1 MDDLIE
7 QFSFECNQ
15 RARRKKVIKKELTD
29 KDLMDIVKKCELDYQ
44 SDLPSFKVD
53 KEKIFN
59 QLQRHFATYETIES
73 SILSDDHQHWLK
85 NKDSEIKWKFWNRYK
100 EYLVQKNW
108 TESAVDVI
116 DLDTNKIL
124 DSLWDPSKNSE
135 SDQWDRRGMVVGNVQ
150 SGKTANFTGLICKA
164 ADAGFKVIIVLA
176 GMHDSLRIQTQK
188 RLDEEFLG
196 YKSDSSEDSKE
207 IIGVGNISLDIE
219 WVDTITT
226 QSNTG
231 DFGKRVS
238 DNFNRHMSSNPILLV
253 VKKNVYVLKNILK
266 WLTNTAQLI
275 NSNGKRYHSGYPLL
289 LIDDEADN
297 ASVDTSEMSFN
308 EDGTPDKNHDPKA
321 INRSIRKILNIF
333 NQSAYV
339 AYTATP
345 QANIYIH
352 PDAKTLNEGL
362 DLYPRHFIINLEAS
376 PEYFGPSVIF
386 GDENKKGLD
395 LVRENDDYTKWIP
408 DGHKSYYKIDLEK
421 KIPESLEKAIHSFI
435 LATSVR
441 IGRGQ
446 INKHNSMLI
455 HVTRY
460 KAIQGN
466 VKKQVKGYVK
476 DYLLENIENENS
488 PSKILI
494 LNKLKDL
501 WEKDF
506 YETTKKINDPECEI
520 LSWEQ
525 IKQNLY
531 NVIRLIEIKE
541 INGTAKDVLDYDKNK
556 EKGLITI
563 AIGGDKLSR
572 GLTLE
577 GLTVSYYLRST
588 KMYDTLMQ
596 MGRWFGYR
604 PGYYDLCRLYTSP
617 ELHKNYIHITK
628 ADLEMREQF
637 KYMEVIGST
646 PRNFGLKVKSHHTLL
661 VTSKVKMRNS
671 EKIRI
676 SFAASRKE
684 SLLYYRDK
692 NIIVGNFI
700 RFKSFINE
708 IWDKKIT
715 EDNLIFSNLNEKKD
729 KNDLLFSYIES
740 EKVLDYLDNYM
751 LPDDTSF
758 PKERIINYIKKQK
771 LNNYLVD
778 WTVFISQGRI
788 KNDEYMYTMEN
799 GERFPMTVRSISD
812 KAKDSKKNDKY
823 FFPGITASRGDDT
836 KDLLISEWEK
846 AKANTI
852 KQWEKKKGKKSE
864 EKPEK
869 PSDLAARNERDPK
882 RGLLMIYPIYPQS
895 FQKEALLTDLPNTP
909 MIGIAISFPEN
920 NKDEKIEY
928 IVDNKYYDQEL
939 GYE

>member
-1 MDDLIE
+1 MNDLFE
-7 QFSFECNQ
+7 QFLFECNQ
-15 RARRKKVIKKELTD
+15 RARRRKAIKKELTD
-29 KDLMDIVKKCELDYQ
+29 DDLIDIINKCELDFQ
-44 SDLPSFKVD
+44 NDLASFQVD
-53 KEKIFN
+53 KENIFKE
-59 QLQRHFATYETIES
+59 LQKHFATYETIES
-73 SILSDDHQHWLK
+73 SMLSDDHQHWLK
-85 NKDSEIKWKFWNRYK
+85 NKGSDIKWKFWNRYK
-100 EYLVQKNW
+100 EYLVQKSW
-108 TESAVDVI
+108 TESAIDVI
-116 DLDTNKIL
+116 DVDTHKIL
-124 DSLWDPSKNSE
+124 DSLWDPSNKSE

-164 ADAGFKVIIVLA
+164 TDAGFKVIIILA

-196 YKSDSSEDSKE
+196 YKSDSSEESKK
-207 IIGVGNISLDIE
+207 IIGVGNISLDID

-226 QSNTG
+226 QSNSG

-253 VKKNVYVLKNILK
+253 VKKNVYVLKNIIK
-266 WLTNTAQLI
+266 WLTNTAQLV

-297 ASVDTSEMSFN
+297 ASVDTSEMAFN

-321 INRSIRKILNIF
+321 INKSIRKILKIF

-352 PDAKTLNEGL
+352 NKAETINEGS

-376 PEYFGPSVIF
+376 SEYFGPRTIF
-386 GDENKKGLD
+386 GDENQEGLD
-395 LVRENDDYTKWIP
+395 LVRVNKTRDYRDWIP
-408 DGHKSYYKIDLEK
+408 DGHKSYHKIDLEK
-421 KIPESLEKAIHSFI
+421 EIPNSLKNAIHSFI
-435 LATSVR
+435 LATSAR
-441 IGRGQ
+441 IERGQ

-460 KAIQGN
+460 KDIQGK
-466 VKKQVKGYVK
+466 VKKQVNTYVK
-476 DYLLENIENENS
+476 KYLLENINNENS
-488 PSKILI
+488 PSKISI
-494 LNKLKDL
+494 INTLKEL

-506 YETTKKINDPECEI
+506 YETSKKINDPECEI
-520 LSWEQ
+520 LSWDQ

-531 NVIRLIEIKE
+531 SVIRLIEIKE
-541 INGTAKDVLDYDKNK
+541 INGTAKDVLDYDNNK

-577 GLTVSYYLRST
+577 GLTISYYLRST

-617 ELHKNYIHITK
+617 ELHDNYIHITK

-637 KYMEVIGST
+637 KYMEIIGST
-646 PRNFGLKVKSHHTLL
+646 PRDFGLKVRSHESLL

-684 SLLYYRDK
+684 SLMYYRDK
-692 NIIVGNFI
+692 NIIVDNFT
-700 RFKSFINE
+700 RFKSFIND
-708 IWDKKIT
+708 IWDKK
-715 EDNLIFSNLNEKKD
+715 NAQNAQ
-729 KNDLLFSYIES
+729 NDLIFSYIEAD
-740 EKVLDYLDNYM
+740 KVVDFLDSYM

-758 PKERIINYIKKQK
+758 PKERIINYIKKQR

-778 WTVFISQGRI
+778 WTVYVSQGRI
-788 KNDEYMYTMEN
+788 KEDKYKYTLEN
-799 GERFPMTVRSISD
+799 GDSLPMTVRTVSQ
-812 KAKDSKKNDKY
+812 KAYDTGRNNDKH

-836 KDLLISEWEK
+836 KDLLEKESEK
-846 AKANTI
+846 ALKNTI
-852 KQWEKKKGKKSE
+852 EQWKKKKGKKSE
-864 EKPEK
+864 ESPTS
-869 PSDLAARNERDPK
+869 PSDLAARYERDPK
-882 RGLLMIYPIYPQS
+882 RGLLMIYPIYPQAYDS
-895 FQKEALLTDLPNTP
+895 RTALLSDLPNTP

-920 NKDEKIEY
+920 NKDEKVEY
-928 IVDNKYYDQEL
+928 IVDNKYHDQEL

>member
-1 MDDLIE
+1 MGMTFDDLLY
-7 QFSFECNQ
+7 QCTYK
-15 RARRKKVIKKELTD
+15 ARMIKKVRKEITD
-29 KDLMDIVKKCELDYQ
+29 DELEKIVIDKINEYKDLMSNSIIDEKKL
-44 SDLPSFKVD
+44 LK
-53 KEKIFN
+53 
-59 QLQRHFATYETIES
+59 QLQKHFITYERNDS
-73 SILSDDHQHWLK
+73 SILSDEYFPWLK
-85 NKDSEIKWKFWNRYK
+85 HKEVEIKWKFWNRYK
-100 EYLVQKNW
+100 EYLSEKNW
-108 TESAVDVI
+108 TDDAIDDI
-116 DLDTNKIL
+116 DLDTFKIL
-124 DSLWDPSKNSE
+124 DRLWDPSKNSE

-164 ADAGFKVIIVLA
+164 TDAGFKVIIILA

-196 YKSDSSEDSKE
+196 YKSDSSEESKK
-207 IIGVGNISLDIE
+207 IIGVGNISLDID

-226 QSNTG
+226 QSNSG

-253 VKKNVYVLKNILK
+253 VKKNVYVLKNIIK
-266 WLTNTAQLI
+266 WLTNTAQLV

-321 INRSIRKILNIF
+321 INKSIRKILKIF

-352 PDAKTLNEGL
+352 DKAKTINEGP

-376 PEYFGPSVIF
+376 SEYFGPRTIF
-386 GDENKKGLD
+386 GDENQEGLD
-395 LVRENDDYTKWIP
+395 LVRVNKTRDYKDWIP
-408 DGHKSYYKIDLEK
+408 DGHKSYHKIDLEK
-421 KIPESLEKAIHSFI
+421 EIPNSLKNAIHSFI
-435 LATSVR
+435 LATSAR
-441 IGRGQ
+441 IERGQ

-460 KAIQGN
+460 KDIQGKVKEQVN
-466 VKKQVKGYVK
+466 TYVKK
-476 DYLLENIENENS
+476 YLLENINNENS
-488 PSKILI
+488 PSKISI
-494 LNKLKDL
+494 INTLKEL

-506 YETTKKINDPECEI
+506 YETSKKINDPECEI
-520 LSWEQ
+520 LSWDQ

-531 NVIRLIEIKE
+531 SVIRLIEIKE
-541 INGTAKDVLDYDKNK
+541 INGTAKDVLDYDNNK

-577 GLTVSYYLRST
+577 GLTISYYLRST

-617 ELHKNYIHITK
+617 ELHENYIHITK

-637 KYMEVIGST
+637 KYMEIIGST
-646 PRNFGLKVKSHHTLL
+646 PGEFGLKVRSHESLL

-684 SLLYYRDK
+684 SLMYYRNK
-692 NIIVGNFI
+692 NIIVHNFI

-708 IWDKKIT
+708 IW
-715 EDNLIFSNLNEKKD
+715 ERKKD
-729 KNDLLFSYIES
+729 KVDLIFSYIEAD
-740 EKVLDYLDNYM
+740 KIVDFLDSYM
-751 LPDDTSF
+751 LPNDTSF
-758 PKERIINYIKKQK
+758 PKERIINYIKKQR

-778 WTVFISQGRI
+778 WTVYISKGRI
-788 KNDEYMYTMEN
+788 EKDEYMYTLEN
-799 GERFPMTVRSISD
+799 GKSLPMTVRTV
-812 KAKDSKKNDKY
+812 SKKAEDSGRNDKEH

-836 KDLLISEWEK
+836 KDLLEDEK
-846 AKANTI
+846 EIALKNTI
-852 KQWEKKKGKKSE
+852 KEWEKKKGKKSE
-864 EKPEK
+864 EAPKL
-869 PSDLAARNERDPK
+869 PSDLAARYERDPR

-895 FQKEALLTDLPNTP
+895 FEKEALLTDLPNTP

-920 NKDEKIEY
+920 TKDEKIEY